1 VRGDDSPRTSKNDKF
16 IQAVTEMNVKLTMQ
30 KLRDRSVVLR
40 EMIDKGEI
48 GLVGAMYAVSL
59 GKVTF
64 YE

>member
-1 VRGDDSPRTSKNDKF
+1 MRGDYSPRSSKNDKF

-30 KLRDRSVVLR
+30 KLRDRSVLLR

-59 GKVTF
+59 AKVTF